1 MNESESTEFI
11 LKELGEDEILCQLAE
26 EAAELAK
33 AALKL
38 RRAKSGKNPTPK
50 TEDEARADLVEEF
63 ADVINA
69 ASFVITEDD
78 VAKTDEII
86 LRKRERWMKRI
97 EEARKAKAAE

>member
-1 MNESESTEFI
+1 MNENERTEFI

-63 ADVINA
+63 ADVANA
-69 ASFVITEDD
+69 AAFLMTEDD
-78 VAKTDEII
+78 LVEVEGII
-86 LRKRERWMKRI
+86 SRKRERWMKRI
-97 EEARKAKAAE
+97 E